1 MVRIFLAF
9 LLLISISVKAQP
21 SLKGGLNAFVNAN
34 KVYPAYSYQNF
45 IQGTVTVAFKLDT
58 EGKVYGAMVRQGIGT
73 DLDDEA
79 LRLIRLSSG
88 KWTVPAS
95 HDTSVV
101 LIAPMT
107 FSLSGTGVNERS
119 PAQIQQAIANYK
131 SNEGLTNAVL
141 HFYQKKEGNAKPEEL
156 RRIEALKA
164 ELGYD
169 EEYLAS
175 RIEDGKRK
183 LKQGDEAG
191 ACEDFMFVKN
201 MGSSKADELIARYC
215 K

>member
-1 MVRIFLAF
+1 
-9 LLLISISVKAQP
+9 
-21 SLKGGLNAFVNAN
+21 
-34 KVYPAYSYQNF
+34 
-45 IQGTVTVAFKLDT
+45 
-58 EGKVYGAMVRQGIGT
+58 MVRQGIGT